1 MEKGGNMKIY
11 LIEINNNKE
20 LYKYLK
26 NKYILV
32 YNLNQA
38 DVVIVNKVYNIK
50 LALDLID
57 YALMKGK
64 EVICIKNKYAKEHYV
79 CNYLIKNG
87 AMYI

>member
-1 MEKGGNMKIY
+1 MKIY

-26 NKYILV
+26 NNYVIV
-32 YNLNQA
+32 YSLNEA
-38 DVVIVNKVYNIK
+38 DVIIVNKVFNVK
-50 LALDLID
+50 LALDSID

-64 EVICIKNKYAKEHYV
+64 EVICIKNKYAKEYYV